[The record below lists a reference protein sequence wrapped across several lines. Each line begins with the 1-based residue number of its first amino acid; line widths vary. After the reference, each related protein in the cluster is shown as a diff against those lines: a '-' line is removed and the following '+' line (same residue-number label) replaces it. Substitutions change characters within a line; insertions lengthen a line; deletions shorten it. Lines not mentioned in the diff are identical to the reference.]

1 MIDLNHSRN
10 LVARLRAGCLLV
22 LLLVAASAPAQ
33 NFTTLYSFTATSGI
47 SSTNSDG
54 ANPYAGLILSG
65 NTLYGTANQG
75 GTNGNGT
82 VFAVNTDGTGFKNLY
97 SFTADPYPYTNS
109 DGANPRAELILSGNT
124 LYGTASAGGTSA
136 NGTVFAVNTDG
147 TGFTNL
153 YNFSLRSGSDQTNS
167 DGANPRAGLILSGNT
182 LYGTAYGGGSSG
194 YGTVFAVST
203 NGTGFT
209 NLYNFSLRSGI
220 DFTNSDGAAPAA
232 GLILSGNTLYGTAS
246 TGGSSG
252 NGSVFAVSTN
262 GTGFT
267 NLHSFTATSGIS
279 STNSDGANP
288 FGGLILSGNTL
299 YGTAA
304 NGGSANAG
312 TVFAVNTDGSDF
324 TNLYSFTELPGF
336 PYPVTNSD
344 GASPEGLILSG
355 NTLYGTAYGGGSSG
369 YGMVFSL
376 SLPRQFA
383 LYASSSGNNA
393 IYKFD
398 KNGQAT
404 LFATN
409 GVKGAVLSAPT
420 GLALDKLGNL
430 YVVNSGNA
438 TVEIFDPQGNG
449 TVFAHTPGAVGY
461 GVALDANNN
470 VYVANSAVGNSV
482 LKITNP
488 GDVVSVFV
496 GGPFSTNV
504 LDPKGLA
511 FDTAGNLFV
520 ANSGGFIEK
529 FDPQGNGIKFA
540 TLNQPIGLAFDSASN
555 LYVSLYSTSKIVK
568 YDALGN
574 PAVTNSLTLHP
585 YPYGIAM
592 DTAGN
597 LYVAGISDS
606 SIEKRDPQGNIT
618 VFASSSSGLSATAF
632 IAIQETVIAPFSF
645 TGITSVQGGIKLNW
659 PPNLGLVLQQ
669 NDDLVTPNWTT
680 VTNPPTLVN
689 GQNQVILSPAND
701 HGFYRLMK
709 P

>member
-10 LVARLRAGCLLV
+10 LAARLRAGCLLV

-33 NFTTLYSFTATSGI
+33 TFTTLYSFTNGI
-47 SSTNSDG
+47 DG
-54 ANPYAGLILSG
+54 ADPYAGLILSG
-65 NTLYGTANQG
+65 NALYGTALAG

-82 VFAVNTDGTGFKNLY
+82 VFAVNTDGTGFTNLY

-109 DGANPRAELILSGNT
+109 DGANPLAGLILSGNT
-124 LYGTASAGGTSA
+124 LYGTAGAGGSANAGTVFAVNTNGTGFTNLYSFSALDQNYNTNSDGARPVGGLILSGNTLYGTAIAGGSGDEGTVFAVSTNGSGFTNLHNFTGSDGASPYAGLILSGNTLYGTTSIGGSLG

-153 YNFSLRSGSDQTNS
+153 YSFTAGVGPNAKNIYNLDIITNS
-167 DGANPRAGLILSGNT
+167 DGAFPYAGLILSGNT
-182 LYGTAYGGGSSG
+182 LYGTAAGGGTNTV
-194 YGTVFAVST
+194 GT
-203 NGTGFT
+203 
-209 NLYNFSLRSGI
+209 
-220 DFTNSDGAAPAA
+220 
-232 GLILSGNTLYGTAS
+232 
-246 TGGSSG
+246 
-252 NGSVFAVSTN
+252 
-262 GTGFT
+262 
-267 NLHSFTATSGIS
+267 
-279 STNSDGANP
+279 
-288 FGGLILSGNTL
+288 
-299 YGTAA
+299 
-304 NGGSANAG
+304 
-312 TVFAVNTDGSDF
+312 
-324 TNLYSFTELPGF
+324 
-336 PYPVTNSD
+336 
-344 GASPEGLILSG
+344 
-355 NTLYGTAYGGGSSG
+355 
-369 YGMVFSL
+369 VFSL

-496 GGPFSTNV
+496 GGPFSMNV

-529 FDPQGNGIKFA
+529 FDRQGNGIKFA
-540 TLNQPIGLAFDSASN
+540 TLNQPIGLAFDSAGN
-555 LYVSLYSTSKIVK
+555 LYASLYSTSKIVK

-574 PAVTNSLTLHP
+574 PAVTNSLALHP

-632 IAIQETVIAPFSF
+632 IAIQETVIVPFSF
-645 TGITSVQGGIKLNW
+645 TGVTSVQGGIKLTW

-669 NDDLVTPNWTT
+669 NEDLGTPNWTT
-680 VTNPPTLVN
+680 VPNPPTLVN
-689 GQNQVILSPAND
+689 GQNELILSPAND

>member
-1 MIDLNHSRN
+1 
-10 LVARLRAGCLLV
+10 
-22 LLLVAASAPAQ
+22 
-33 NFTTLYSFTATSGI
+33 
-47 SSTNSDG
+47 
-54 ANPYAGLILSG
+54 
-65 NTLYGTANQG
+65 
-75 GTNGNGT
+75 
-82 VFAVNTDGTGFKNLY
+82 
-97 SFTADPYPYTNS
+97 
-109 DGANPRAELILSGNT
+109 
-124 LYGTASAGGTSA
+124 
-136 NGTVFAVNTDG
+136 
-147 TGFTNL
+147 
-153 YNFSLRSGSDQTNS
+153 
-167 DGANPRAGLILSGNT
+167 
-182 LYGTAYGGGSSG
+182 
-194 YGTVFAVST
+194 
-203 NGTGFT
+203 
-209 NLYNFSLRSGI
+209 
-220 DFTNSDGAAPAA
+220 
-232 GLILSGNTLYGTAS
+232 
-246 TGGSSG
+246 
-252 NGSVFAVSTN
+252 
-262 GTGFT
+262 
-267 NLHSFTATSGIS
+267 
-279 STNSDGANP
+279 
-288 FGGLILSGNTL
+288 
-299 YGTAA
+299 
-304 NGGSANAG
+304 
-312 TVFAVNTDGSDF
+312 
-324 TNLYSFTELPGF
+324 
-336 PYPVTNSD
+336 
-344 GASPEGLILSG
+344 
-355 NTLYGTAYGGGSSG
+355 
-369 YGMVFSL
+369 
-376 SLPRQFA
+376 
-383 LYASSSGNNA
+383 
-393 IYKFD
+393 
-398 KNGQAT
+398 
-404 LFATN
+404 
-409 GVKGAVLSAPT
+409 
-420 GLALDKLGNL
+420 
-430 YVVNSGNA
+430 
-438 TVEIFDPQGNG
+438 
-449 TVFAHTPGAVGY
+449 
-461 GVALDANNN
+461 
-470 VYVANSAVGNSV
+470 
-482 LKITNP
+482 
-488 GDVVSVFV
+488 VSVFV